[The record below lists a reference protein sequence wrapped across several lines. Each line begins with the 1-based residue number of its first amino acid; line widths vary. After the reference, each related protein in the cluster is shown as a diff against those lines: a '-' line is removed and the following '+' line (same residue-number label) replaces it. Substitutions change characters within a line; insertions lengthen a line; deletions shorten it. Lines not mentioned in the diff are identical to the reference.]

1 MSASTKSEISPEG
14 TLAVVVLTAVI
25 LAGLGLVGAAE
36 LAHLTG
42 AGAPPP
48 ANPATLVLHLVEGS
62 YRWTRLATTW
72 AVVEGLVL
80 TATGVL
86 VGVRIHR
93 WNAGADHIDRRAR
106 RLAQDGGGLARY
118 TDPSAAPVAV
128 EAGPGPQIGRVI
140 R

>member
-1 MSASTKSEISPEG
+1 MSASTKSRINPEG
-14 TLAVVVLTAVI
+14 TLAVVALTATI

-48 ANPATLVLHLVEGS
+48 ANPATLVLHLVQGT
-62 YRWTRLATTW
+62 YRWTRLATLW

-80 TATGVL
+80 TAAGVL
-86 VGVRIHR
+86 VGVRIYR
-93 WNAGADHIDRRAR
+93 WNAGVSHIDRRAR
-106 RLAQDGGGLARY
+106 RLTRDDGGLARY
-118 TDPSAAPVAV
+118 TDPAAAPVAA
-128 EAGPGPQIGRVI
+128 EAGPGPRIGRVI